1 LRFHTAW
8 VKTGKAQCEHMFS
21 AVALIADIAQRSQH
35 VRFVPIGDS
44 CTAAPTDLFDH
55 IVSLGEQ
62 RGRDGEAERIRGLAI
77 YDEFEFGRLLNGQV
91 GGLSALQDLIH
102 KSGSAPEKIDEV
114 RALGH
119 QTPLVRELA
128 KAIHGWDAATGSQG
142 HDPGP
147 MRHSEGVIQC
157 DEGLSVASRRSSGL
171 FHSVAVQRSGVMVAI
186 PFLAASSIPPDM
198 IFGKER
204 Y

>member
-1 LRFHTAW
+1 
-8 VKTGKAQCEHMFS
+8 MFS

-62 RGRDGEAERIRGLAI
+62 RGRYDEAERIRGLAI

-102 KSGSAPEKIDEV
+102 KSGKRSTKF
-114 RALGH
+114 
-119 QTPLVRELA
+119 
-128 KAIHGWDAATGSQG
+128 
-142 HDPGP
+142 GP
-147 MRHSEGVIQC
+147 
-157 DEGLSVASRRSSGL
+157 
-171 FHSVAVQRSGVMVAI
+171 
-186 PFLAASSIPPDM
+186 
-198 IFGKER
+198 
-204 Y
+204 